1 MENPFTRGLKDPETG
16 KWDPKEIG
24 SRVRG
29 AFAVLLSLAVLI
41 GGGWF
46 VAGKIKDVYNN
57 FRTVEDYNNEAGTA
71 DVVVV
76 IPPNT
81 SLSKISDILVQA
93 DVVKTAKAFDRVVAG
108 NEQAKKIQAGQ
119 YKLRTQIPAK
129 TALEML
135 LDTTNMIRN
144 RFQIPEGL
152 RYSQILPLLVK
163 ATGIKKAD
171 FEAALKDRKGL
182 GIPSWMGK
190 SNEGF
195 LFPDTYELPA
205 KPTAKSVLKVIVD
218 NFNRVTHDAG
228 LEVKAKDLGLTPYQ
242 ALTLASLVEREASR
256 DDDRPKVARVFLNR
270 LDIKMALQSDAT
282 VAYANNIT
290 GRVTTTPA
298 ERKNPSPYNTYLHPG
313 LPPGPITAPAKK
325 ALEATLNPADGNW
338 KFFVVVN
345 LDTGET
351 DFNADKAGH
360 DASVQKFRTFCQTSD
375 KC

>member
-1 MENPFTRGLKDPETG
+1 MENPFTRGIKDPETG

-24 SRVRG
+24 SRARG
-29 AFAVLLSLAVLI
+29 AFAVLLSLVVLV

-46 VAGKIKDVYNN
+46 VAGKIRDAYNN

-108 NEQAKKIQAGQ
+108 NEQARKIQAGQ

-135 LDTTNMIRN
+135 LDTKNMIRN
-144 RFQIPEGL
+144 RFQLPEGL
-152 RYSQILPLLVK
+152 RFSQILPLLAK

-182 GIPSWMGK
+182 GIRSWMGK

-205 KPTAKSVLKVIVD
+205 KPTAKSVLKMIID
-218 NFNRVTHDAG
+218 NFNNVIDEVG
-228 LEVKAKDLGLTPYQ
+228 LESRAQELGLKPYQ
-242 ALTLASLVEREASR
+242 VLTLASIVEREASR

-270 LDIKMALQSDAT
+270 LDDKMALQSDAT
-282 VAYANNIT
+282 VAYANKIT
-290 GRVTTTPA
+290 GRVTTTA
-298 ERKNPSPYNTYLHPG
+298 QERALQSPYNTYLNKG

-325 ALEATLNPADGNW
+325 ALEATLNPAKGDW
-338 KFFVVVN
+338 KYFVVVN

-351 DFNADKAGH
+351 DFNVDKAGH
-360 DASVQKFRTFCQTSD
+360 DASVQKFRQFCQTSD